1 MSFETNEN
9 TIIKEA
15 IKALWKENVMGN
27 QSNQKLIEQ
36 IKAKAPAILST
47 MVSEMGYEFSAISS
61 NGFIEQRVGMLL
73 DTETGGYLPKFLN
86 DEKITDEDR
95 NQKLEL
101 FFEEYFDIIPYEE
114 LEEEQLRQLAN
125 LD

>member
-1 MSFETNEN
+1 
-9 TIIKEA
+9 
-15 IKALWKENVMGN
+15 
-27 QSNQKLIEQ
+27 
-36 IKAKAPAILST
+36 

-95 NQKLEL
+95 KQKLEL